1 MYDVCMWCVYVYVC
15 ICVQADTYHCMCEA
29 IRGQPRM
36 SLLTF
41 PLSQAGSLCYCLPC
55 KSGCLTCQLSS
66 VLLFLPASSLWT
78 CWDYRHKLLCPALCE
93 AENLNT
99 GLHGCIASAPSPKP
113 SSQTLWALHSESSL
127 DYQFTKQNNIISAE
141 WY

>member
-1 MYDVCMWCVYVYVC
+1 MCACGVYMCMFVYAC
-15 ICVQADTYHCMCEA
+15 MQTYITAWVRPSEDNPGCHSS
-29 IRGQPRM
+29 P
-36 SLLTF
+36 S

-55 KSGCLTCQLSS
+55 KSGCLACQLSS
-66 VLLFLPASSLWT
+66 VLSLAASSLWN

-113 SSQTLWALHSESSL
+113 SSQALWVFHSELSL
-127 DYQFTKQNNIISAE
+127 DYNFTKQNNIISAE